1 MDDRDKP
8 GALLRATSFT
18 LEGRKLS
25 GDAGPLD
32 LSTVTEALFVNRVI
46 RRTRTMRLE
55 LNKTCRIA
63 YAAPENAWAT
73 DPDAH
78 SFLTLCRDILRAL
91 PPEARITLDE
101 RRGARL
107 VMFGIG
113 VMGILLGAG
122 VFAAAL
128 ATGVSSGRLAAAA
141 VPMLGLVGLG
151 AFIARTYAP
160 ARKPRTAT
168 PKALAEVLDG
178 ILARNA
184 RG

>member
-1 MDDRDKP
+1 MDDPDKP
-8 GALLRATSFT
+8 GALTGPTRFT
-18 LEGRKLS
+18 LEGRQLS

-55 LNKTCRIA
+55 LNGTCRIS

-78 SFLTLCRDILRAL
+78 SFLTLCRDILHAL
-91 PPEARITLDE
+91 PPEARITLGE

-113 VMGILLGAG
+113 VAGILLGAG
-122 VFAAAL
+122 VFAVAL
-128 ATGVSSGRLAAAA
+128 ATGASSDRLVAAA
-141 VPMLGLVGLG
+141 VPMLVLVGLG
-151 AFIARTYAP
+151 AVIARTYAP

-168 PKALAEVLDG
+168 PKALAAVLDG

-184 RG
+184 PG